1 MNPKI
6 RFSASALAV
15 IIAALGVLAALAPP
29 MHAKPAAPRAKT
41 WIRTGRRY
49 ALSALE
55 GKWARPLPGRFS
67 AICSAQQVRAL
78 AFRSDTLWIGT
89 EGGLFAYSVSD
100 DAVSAVAGPASLS
113 VRSIA
118 FDQGGALWVGSDYGI
133 SVRSRG
139 SWKSCTKESLPF
151 FGRIRCMVE
160 GESRL
165 WIGTY
170 GNGCGYVI
178 NDNLTVFG
186 KQDSLLDERV
196 LAIMEE
202 SPTTVYFGTASGLI
216 EADSLGWK
224 SLRYGSRLPIGPVNA
239 LALDED
245 ENLYLAVDGQ
255 GMAVLSFGR
264 VRTFG
269 TAQDLPGADVRAFS
283 LDPAGRVW
291 AGGGSGVSIFNGS
304 EWAPCTAAGMAAK
317 RYRVLSMR
325 HDDEGTCYLGTDDGK
340 VVVVSRETSKEISV
354 PQAFTEAR
362 VPRIRPG
369 NGAVWLI
376 GGRSIYSWKGSFSKA
391 AAPPDLY
398 ADEMTDLVSTET
410 GEIWAT
416 TRFGI
421 LHYTTRGWEVFD
433 RKNGLPTEY
442 FTRVA
447 RDPAGTLW
455 FAPFDGGIVTYAAGA
470 WTTLGRESGLPAD
483 AVEDL
488 TLDTAGNPW
497 IVTRRGEIAHFIQ
510 GTWAKLRLPLR
521 EQKGPDTTRTA
532 DSLSQFDPAI
542 RFLADAAGE
551 ADGTGGAI
559 AYCLG
564 FDKGGACLVGAPT
577 GVYRLATTGWQT
589 LDLPRSMAGS
599 RPTAVLCTA
608 KGDIW
613 LGTAGKGVFV
623 YRNGEWIRLGASAGL
638 SDDYIR
644 SLCEDQK
651 GVVWIGTQ
659 FGGITRYAPPNGS

>member
-1 MNPKI
+1 MSPTI
-6 RFSASALAV
+6 RSNASALALIV
-15 IIAALGVLAALAPP
+15 LSLGVLAALAPP
-29 MHAKPAAPRAKT
+29 TDAKPDGPPPKT

-49 ALSALE
+49 SLGALE

-67 AICSAQQVRAL
+67 TTCSALEVRAL

-100 DAVSAVAGPASLS
+100 NAVSAVTGPASLS

-118 FDQGGALWVGSDYGI
+118 FDEGGALWVGSDDAI
-133 SVRSRG
+133 SVRLRG
-139 SWKSCTKESLPF
+139 SWKSYSKESLPF

-178 NDNLTVFG
+178 DDNLTVFG

-202 SPTTVYFGTASGLI
+202 SPTTVYLGTASGLI
-216 EADSLGWK
+216 EADTLGWK

-239 LALDED
+239 LAVDED
-245 ENLYLAVDGQ
+245 ENLYLAVGGQ
-255 GMAVLSFGR
+255 GVAVSSFGR

-269 TAQDLPGADVRAFS
+269 TAQDLPGLDVRAFS

-291 AGGGSGVSIFNGS
+291 AAGGSGVSIFNGS
-304 EWAPCTAAGMAAK
+304 EWAPCAAAGMAAK
-317 RYRVLSMR
+317 RYHVLSMR
-325 HDDEGTCYLGTDDGK
+325 HDDEGTCYLGTDDGTI
-340 VVVVSRETSKEISV
+340 VVVSRETSKEIAI
-354 PQAFTEAR
+354 PQVFAEAR
-362 VPRIRPG
+362 VPRIRLG
-369 NGAVWLI
+369 SGGVWLI
-376 GGRSIYSWKGSFSKA
+376 GGRSVYSWKGSFAKA
-391 AAPPDLY
+391 ATPPDLY

-421 LHYTTRGWEVFD
+421 LHYTTHGWEVFD
-433 RKNGLPTEY
+433 RKNGLSTEY

-447 RDPAGTLW
+447 RDPTGTLW
-455 FAPFDGGIVTYAAGA
+455 FATFDGGVVTYAAGA

-483 AVEDL
+483 AIDDL
-488 TLDTAGNPW
+488 ALDPAGNPW
-497 IVTRRGEIAHFIQ
+497 VVTRGGEIAHFTQ
-510 GTWAKLRLPLR
+510 GTWARLRLPLH
-521 EQKGPDTTRTA
+521 EQKGPDTTPA
-532 DSLSQFDPAI
+532 SDSLSQFDPAI
-542 RFLADAAGE
+542 RFLADAAGGPN
-551 ADGTGGAI
+551 GTGEAI
-559 AYCLG
+559 AYCIG
-564 FDKGGACLVGAPT
+564 FDRGGACLVGAPT
-577 GVYRLATTGWQT
+577 GVYRLATTGWQS

-599 RPTAVLCTA
+599 RPTAVLSTA
-608 KGDIW
+608 KGEIW

-623 YRNGEWIRLGASAGL
+623 YRNGEWMRFGASSGL

-651 GVVWIGTQ
+651 GVLWIGTQ
-659 FGGITRYAPPNGS
+659 FGGITRYTPPNGS